1 MDIDDE
7 WESFMTGEPSIK
19 KGPLVE
25 RVRENKE
32 TPLCDPITISTKTKI
47 IYLNITIDLFE
58 RFWDLPMI
66 DYDNYSEGIIKKQ
79 IKFNFTTKE
88 ELENFNEYV
97 KREPRLKD
105 GKGIHTLTHIDNPN
119 GRVKFKD
126 IKKIDIGF
134 CKNDLLN
141 NKKNTKSAFYNCYV
155 LIYRA
160 IIENKFKELHI
171 KLFNTGKIEIPG
183 IQNDEMVDVA
193 VQKIKMLLQPHY
205 LKPIEE
211 LKEKRETILI
221 NSNFS
226 CNYYINRD
234 KLFKI
239 LKKKYNVKC
248 NYDPCSYPG
257 IQCKYILNS
266 NNEQSEIS
274 FMIFRTGSVLIVGKC
289 ENEDL
294 YVIYEFVKNIFQ
306 TEYVNIYEE
315 NNETKITKIKKKIKK
330 TIYIEE

>member
-1 MDIDDE
+1 MALDDE
-7 WESFMTGEPSIK
+7 WESFMTNPTFK
-19 KGPLVE
+19 QAPLVE
-25 RVRENKE
+25 RIREHKE
-32 TPLCDPITISTKTKI
+32 TPICDPITISTKTKI
-47 IYLNITIDLFE
+47 IYLNISIDLFQ

-66 DYDNYSEGIIKKQ
+66 DYDKYGEGIIKKQ
-79 IKFNFTTKE
+79 IKFNFVSKE

-97 KREPRLKD
+97 SREPRLKD
-105 GKGIHTLTHIDNPN
+105 SKGIHTLTHIDNPN

-155 LIYRA
+155 IIYRA
-160 IIENKFKELHI
+160 FIENKFKELHI

-183 IQNDEMVDVA
+183 IQNDEMVNIA
-193 VQKIKMLLQPHY
+193 VNKIKELLQPHY
-205 LKPIEE
+205 TEPIEE
-211 LKEKRETILI
+211 IIHKRETILI

-226 CNYYINRD
+226 CNYYINRE

-257 IQCKYILNS
+257 IQCKYILNTG
-266 NNEQSEIS
+266 EIS

-306 TEYVNIYEE
+306 AEYVNIYEE
-315 NNETKITKIKKKIKK
+315 NNETKIIKIKKRIKK